1 MTLKRITAIF
11 FSAMLLCTVIVTNVC
26 GQTKVTGH
34 ITAEVIESVHTSSTM
49 VTGFT
54 LKNEQV
60 IADSLQQDGTYRNSE
75 ILNLGTVTIN
85 AGASMTYDIKLREAI
100 LSDNKGNSFTIEPAM
115 LNSEKSDSLRA
126 DGSQTLCLN
135 GTARLTQGLAS
146 GRYEGSYMLMVVY
159 N

>member
-11 FSAMLLCTVIVTNVC
+11 FSAMLLCTVFVANVC

-34 ITAEVIESVHTSSTM
+34 ITAEVIESVHTSSNAI
-49 VTGFT
+49 TGFAI
-54 LKNEQV
+54 KNELSV
-60 IADSLQQDGTYRNSE
+60 ADSPQQDGTYRNSE

-85 AGASMTYDIKLREAI
+85 AGASMAYDVKLREAI
-100 LSDNKGNSFTIEPAM
+100 LSDNKGNSFTIEPAI

-135 GTARLTQGLAS
+135 GTARLTQGLTS
-146 GRYEGSYMLMVVY
+146 GRYEGSYLLMVVY